1 MPVRFLQTGAK
12 AYFETLFVK
21 AAFLMKLM
29 ALSISLR
36 RAFM

>member
-21 AAFLMKLM
+21 AALKMKLM
-29 ALSISLR
+29 ALSISLCL
-36 RAFM
+36 AFM